1 MLLKYQDD
9 IAKIEG
15 ATAQTLIDE
24 TRAELRRAETR
35 LKGGAPMNDASEPSA
50 VGGGALAENI
60 VHFAR
65 ALREAGVPLG
75 PGAVL
80 DALAA
85 VEAAGFSNRRDFH
98 ATLHAVFVKK
108 HEHSL
113 LFDQAF
119 EIFWKRRGLLEK
131 LIAMMS
137 PQAPSQRP
145 PQVGRSGREPRRRRA
160 LQVEAGRAEGRPVDR
175 SRRAVH
181 RVRPGNPARQG
192 FRPDERGGNR
202 GRAQAHPGDGDARR
216 SPADSPVCRDRR
228 RRIRIDPRRS
238 FRRSLQ
244 PGGAID
250 LAYRAPMERA
260 PPVVALCDISG
271 SMSEY
276 TRLFLHFLHALG
288 ETRRVST
295 FLFGTRLTNV
305 TRAMRARDPDE
316 ALAQCCDAGGRLVG
330 RHPYQRGRSSVSTAT
345 GRGACSV
352 RAPIVLLFTDGLERD
367 GAGDLGRAVERL
379 RKSSRRVI
387 WVNPLL
393 RFDGFAARAQGVRAI
408 LPHVDAFRPI
418 HNLASMADLC
428 ATLAAGRDSGKD
440 PKTWL
445 AASA

>member
-1 MLLKYQDD
+1 
-9 IAKIEG
+9 
-15 ATAQTLIDE
+15 
-24 TRAELRRAETR
+24 
-35 LKGGAPMNDASEPSA
+35 MNDASEPSA

-65 ALREAGVPLG
+65 ALRETGVPLG

-85 VEAAGFSNRRDFH
+85 VQAVGFSNRRDFR

-119 EIFWKRRGLLEK
+119 ETFWTRRGLLEK

-145 PQVGRSGREPRRRRA
+145 PRS
-160 LQVEAGRAEGRPVDR
+160 
-175 SRRAVH
+175 
-181 RVRPGNPARQG
+181 
-192 FRPDERGGNR
+192 
-202 GRAQAHPGDGDARR
+202 AQAGASRVADALFKAKPEEPKAVPLIDLDARFTVSDQEILR
-216 SPADSPVCRDRR
+216 AKDFAQMSAAEIEDARKLIRAMVMPDDRR
-228 RRIRIDPRRS
+228 RVRRFVTTSQRIRIDPRRS

-244 PGGAID
+244 TGGAIG
-250 LAYRAPMERA
+250 LAYRAPMEQV

-316 ALAQCCDAGGRLVG
+316 ALAQCAMLAVDWSGGTRISEAV
-330 RHPYQRGRSSVSTAT
+330 QRFNREWSRRVLGQ
-345 GRGACSV
+345 GAV
-352 RAPIVLLFTDGLERD
+352 VLLFTDELERD

-379 RKSSRRVI
+379 RRSSRRVI